1 MRPDL
6 RQRLLADL
14 ALVAITLIWGATF
27 VVVKEAL
34 DSVSTLL
41 FLALRF
47 SLATVALG
55 LLFGRRLFA
64 EPRPRHALRAG
75 LLVGAS
81 LFLGY
86 LFQTLGLRSTTP
98 ARSAFITGLSMV
110 LVPLYAALF
119 DRVRPSANSWAGVA
133 TATLGLYLLA
143 SPGSG
148 GRIAIGDLLT
158 VGCAAAFG
166 LHVVLLGRL
175 AARTSVAFLAFT
187 QVTATAAFS
196 LATFSWAETPYIHWS
211 SSLLVALGITGL
223 LATALAFSIQTWAQR
238 FTSPTHTALIFA
250 LEPVFAAVTSYLVLG
265 ESLRGAGLAG
275 AALILAGI
283 PLSELGPS

>member
-6 RQRLLADL
+6 RRRLLADL
-14 ALVAITLIWGATF
+14 ALVTITLIWGATF

-34 DSVSTLL
+34 HSVSTLL

-55 LLFGRRLFA
+55 LLFGRRLLT

-81 LFLGY
+81 LVLGY

-119 DRVRPSANSWAGVA
+119 DRVRPSGSSWAGVA
-133 TATLGLYLLA
+133 TATVGLYLLA
-143 SPGSG
+143 GPGSG
-148 GRIAIGDLLT
+148 DRFATGDLLT
-158 VGCAAAFG
+158 LGCAASFG

-187 QVTATAAFS
+187 QVAATAAFS
-196 LATFSWAETPYIHWS
+196 LATFSWAETPYIRWS
-211 SSLLVALGITGL
+211 GSLLAALGVTGL

-250 LEPVFAAVTSYLVLG
+250 LEPVFAAFTSYVVLG
-265 ESLRGAGLAG
+265 ESLQGAGLAG

-283 PLSELGPS
+283 LFSELGPS